1 MIPRIQPVKSYE
13 EKENISSFVH
23 EILESYWE
31 SVGWDISDSN
41 SPKLV
46 VVKPN
51 WIQESHEYLPGVWQP
66 VITHPDIV
74 ISVVQVLA
82 ELMRRQGIICVC
94 DAPIT
99 YANFAKITTLGDFR
113 KKFDELKKRYPALNF
128 ELLDLRR
135 EIWTLKEGVIVDRR
149 PNSEDP
155 RGYVCLNLSKD
166 SHFWGYRGE
175 GRYYGA
181 DYDRSQV
188 RRHHLRD
195 KQEYLLSGT
204 AIKCDLF
211 VNLPKLK
218 THSKAGI
225 TCSLKN
231 LVGINGDKNWLPHY
245 TEGSPKTGGD
255 EFPKR
260 GLTTMFEQMSKK
272 VGQST
277 LYKMPILG
285 AWGYR
290 KARTIGKGVFGESN
304 TTIRNGNWCGNDT
317 CWRMALDI
325 NRALLYGNPD
335 GTWRDSEYPKQYL
348 TIVDGIIG
356 GEGNGP
362 LCPDDVQSKV
372 LIAGGNPATVD
383 AVACRLMGFDSKSLP
398 ILREA
403 FAQHRLPIADHN
415 MEEITVVDE
424 RVGRIVPLKE
434 VTPAVT
440 GGFKP
445 HFGWIG
451 QLERNRT

>member
-1 MIPRIQPVKSYE
+1 MIPRIKPIKSYE
-13 EKENISSFVH
+13 EKEKISSFVH

-31 SVGWDISDSN
+31 SLGWNILHSSR
-41 SPKLV
+41 PKLV

-51 WIQESHEYLPGVWQP
+51 WIQESHEYLPRVWEP
-66 VITHPDIV
+66 VITHPNIV
-74 ISVVQVLA
+74 ISVVEVLA
-82 ELMRRQGIICVC
+82 ELIQRQGTICVC
-94 DAPIT
+94 DAPNT
-99 YANFAKITTLGDFR
+99 YANFQKITMLGDFR
-113 KKFDELKKRYPALNF
+113 KKLAELGKRYPTLNF

-135 EIWTLKEGVIVDRR
+135 DIWTLKERVIIDRR

-155 RGYVCLNLSKD
+155 RGYVCLNLGRD
-166 SHFWGYRGE
+166 SRLWGYRGE

-181 DYDRSQV
+181 DYDRTQV
-188 RRHHLRD
+188 RKHHLRD

-218 THSKAGI
+218 THGKTGI

-245 TEGSPKTGGD
+245 TEGSPKTDGD
-255 EFPKR
+255 EFPKDN
-260 GLTTMFEQMSKK
+260 LVTMFERMSKR
-272 VGQST
+272 VGQSG
-277 LYKMPILG
+277 LYNTPILG
-285 AWGYR
+285 TWGYR
-290 KARTIGKGVFGESN
+290 KARNIGKRVFGKSDN
-304 TTIRNGNWCGNDT
+304 TIRNGNWFGNDT

-335 GTWRDSEYPKQYL
+335 GTWRDSESPKQYL

-362 LCPDDVQSKV
+362 LYPDEVQSKV
-372 LIAGGNPATVD
+372 LIAGRNPATVD
-383 AVACRLMGFDSKSLP
+383 AVACRLMGFDPKSLS

-403 FAQHRLPIADHN
+403 FAKHRWPIADRN
-415 MEEITVVDE
+415 MGQIMVMDE
-424 RVGRIVPLKE
+424 RVGWTVRLKE
-434 VTPAVT
+434 VIPAVT

-445 HFGWIG
+445 HFGWVGSI
-451 QLERNRT
+451 EEK